1 MQQWGSVQ
9 LLAIEIPGEITR
21 TDGFT
26 VSQPGAGLSL
36 AYLFFREKKDLEN
49 FVQLDLEWSKG
60 TAKVT
65 GRDELHPRYH
75 GCCPDTGC
83 HCR

>member
-9 LLAIEIPGEITR
+9 LLAIEIPREITR
-21 TDGFT
+21 TNGFN

-36 AYLFFREKKDLEN
+36 AFFREKRDLEN
-49 FVQLDLEWSKG
+49 FVQLDLEWSEG
-60 TAKVT
+60 TAKVS
-65 GRDELHPRYH
+65 GRDELHARYH
-75 GCCPDTGC
+75 GCGPDTGC